1 VRGRDESRP
10 YIILDDFSPRLKANI
25 LDYPRRKTGVM
36 KRESAE
42 ETKQRARA
50 IAARLAR
57 AYPDLRVPLAHRNN
71 FELLVAVIL
80 SAQCTDEM
88 VNRVT
93 PELFRLFP
101 APNAMARAPLAQIEK
116 SIRRVGLFH
125 AKALALKKCAGQLV
139 EQHAG
144 EVPATM
150 EELTRL
156 VGVGRKTAN
165 VILGHAFG
173 IPGIIVVRQAHHSEG
188 TRTVDT
194 HCKRVSRRL
203 GLTRREDPNKIEQDL
218 MKLLPP
224 EEWTGF
230 SHRLILHGRRI
241 CHARKPNCQICVLN
255 DLCPSAFL
263 DSFKI
268 LQDRI
273 EEP

>member
-1 VRGRDESRP
+1 M
-10 YIILDDFSPRLKANI
+10 
-25 LDYPRRKTGVM
+25 RKEPV
-36 KRESAE
+36 E
-42 ETKQRARA
+42 EKKQRARA
-50 IAARLAR
+50 LAARLVK
-57 AYPDLRVPLAHRNN
+57 AYSELRVPLVHRNN

-93 PELFRLFP
+93 PELFRRYP
-101 APNAMARAPLAQIEK
+101 TPDAMARAPLAQIEK

-125 AKALALKKCAGQLV
+125 AKALALKQCARQLI
-139 EQHAG
+139 EYHAG

-156 VGVGRKTAN
+156 AGVGRKTAN

-173 IPGIIVVRQAHHSEG
+173 IPGIIV
-188 TRTVDT
+188 DT

-203 GLTRREDPNKIEQDL
+203 GLTGHEDPNKIEQDL

-241 CHARKPNCQICVLN
+241 CHARKPDCKNCVVN
-255 DLCPSAFL
+255 DLCPSAEL
-263 DSFKI
+263 
-268 LQDRI
+268 
-273 EEP
+273 

>member
-1 VRGRDESRP
+1 V
-10 YIILDDFSPRLKANI
+10 KK
-25 LDYPRRKTGVM
+25 KT
-36 KRESAE
+36 AE
-42 ETKQRARA
+42 DNKQRARA
-50 IAARLAR
+50 IAARLAE

-93 PELFRLFP
+93 PELFRRYP
-101 APNAMARAPLAQIEK
+101 TPDATARAPLAQIEK

-125 AKALALKKCAGQLV
+125 AKALSLKKCAARLV

-150 EELTRL
+150 KELTQPA
-156 VGVGRKTAN
+156 GIGHKTAN

-173 IPGIIVVRQAHHSEG
+173 IPGIIV
-188 TRTVDT
+188 DT
-194 HCKRVSRRL
+194 HCKRISRRL
-203 GLTRREDPNKIEQDL
+203 GLTSHEGPNKIEQDL

-241 CHARKPNCQICVLN
+241 CHARKPDCQICVLN

>member
-1 VRGRDESRP
+1 
-10 YIILDDFSPRLKANI
+10 
-25 LDYPRRKTGVM
+25 M

-42 ETKQRARA
+42 EKKKKAGA

-57 AYPDLRVPLAHRNN
+57 AYPDLHVPLAHRNN
-71 FELLVAVIL
+71 FEMLVAVIL

-88 VNRVT
+88 VNKVT
-93 PELFRLFP
+93 PELFRRFP

-125 AKALALKKCAGQLV
+125 AKALALKKCARQLV
-139 EQHAG
+139 EYHAG

-156 VGVGRKTAN
+156 AGVGRKTAN

-173 IPGIIVVRQAHHSEG
+173 IPGIIV
-188 TRTVDT
+188 DT

-203 GLTRREDPNKIEQDL
+203 GLTSHEDPNKIEQDL

-241 CHARKPNCQICVLN
+241 CHARKPDCKNCVVN
-255 DLCPSAFL
+255 DFCPSAEL
-263 DSFKI
+263 
-268 LQDRI
+268 
-273 EEP
+273 